1 MPILVFTLDRS
12 SCSRWSD
19 LSVHLGPKRAT
30 VSRYP
35 FYAGSVAS
43 VVRGP
48 WARWVW
54 TNSSKSARVGSLSST
69 RRVRPYRPQTTELTQ
84 GRLETTASLHSSFS
98 RMLEK
103 PLNGCDKVF
112 HLDWLAL
119 VRVKSCVRDPPPILG
134 HHGRG
139 HGHDGNLS
147 SRLLGSQLS

>member
-69 RRVRPYRPQTTELTQ
+69 RRVRPYRPQTN
-84 GRLETTASLHSSFS
+84 RAYSRTTRDDRVAPLLIFQDARGAARRPRQSLS
-98 RMLEK
+98 
-103 PLNGCDKVF
+103 P
-112 HLDWLAL
+112 
-119 VRVKSCVRDPPPILG
+119 
-134 HHGRG
+134 
-139 HGHDGNLS
+139 
-147 SRLLGSQLS
+147 